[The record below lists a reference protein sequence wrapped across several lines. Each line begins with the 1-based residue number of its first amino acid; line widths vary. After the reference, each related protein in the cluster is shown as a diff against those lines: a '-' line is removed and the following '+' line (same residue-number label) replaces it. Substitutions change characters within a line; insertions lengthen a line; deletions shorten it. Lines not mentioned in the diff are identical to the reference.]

1 MKRSLALLA
10 AAAVVATPLA
20 AQAAPAKAPKKSTR
34 VITFDYTVVRGVAGT
49 VVLNGCEQVP
59 GGCMEFFTEKG
70 EKSIAFSVED
80 ATGQPVAI
88 DVFPDG
94 DYVSNTG
101 LCGKGTYKVSPKRSV
116 GISVRPV
123 ASPDCQGVPTTGT
136 ITATITNF

>member
-1 MKRSLALLA
+1 VKRSLALLA
-10 AAAVVATPLA
+10 AVAVVATPLA
-20 AQAAPAKAPKKSTR
+20 ASAAPKAPKKTTR
-34 VITFDYTVVRGVAGT
+34 VVTFDYTVVRGVAGT

-70 EKSIAFSVED
+70 EKAIAFKVED

-88 DVFPDG
+88 DVYPDA
-94 DYVSNTG
+94 DYNANSG
-101 LCGKGTYKVSPKRSV
+101 LCGTGTYKVSPKRAV

-123 ASPDCQGVPTTGT
+123 ASPDCEGVPTTGT